1 MDPITLTL
9 DEDRFDRFRRIA
21 WWDQA
26 RLAAAKIV
34 VVGAGALG
42 NEIIKNL
49 ALLGVGKLL
58 VIDSDRIEHSNL
70 SRSVLYRRADEGR
83 PKADVAAAAAR
94 GIYPDLQ
101 AHAID
106 GDVVNGVGLGVF
118 RWADLAMGGLDNR
131 EARLAINRACFRLGK
146 PWVDGGIQEIDGY
159 ARVFEP
165 SPDAPCYECT
175 LGERDW
181 QLIRHRRSC
190 NGLSRDEMLG
200 GRTPTTP
207 TISSIIAGVQ
217 CQEGLKLLHGLP
229 TISGHGWTFAG
240 LSADAFSVAYQRKP
254 DCLSHDPLASV
265 VELDAT
271 SDDLTAADLLEE
283 ARRLAASQNAVVDL
297 GRDYVDRLTCRSC
310 KTDSPCFRPLGSLKF
325 DDLACPACGTPR
337 DPLTFNTL
345 RGDEPFLHRTLADL
359 GLPRFEIVTARSA
372 TAEVGIE
379 ITGDAPHALGA
390 LAEGGLAWE

>member
-1 MDPITLTL
+1 MDTLKLNL

-21 WWDQA
+21 WWDQD

-49 ALLGVGKLL
+49 ALLGVGKIAI
-58 VIDSDRIEHSNL
+58 IDLDRIEHSNL
-70 SRSVLYRRADEGR
+70 SRSVLYRPADEGKH
-83 PKADVAAAAAR
+83 KADAAASAAR
-94 GIYPDLQ
+94 DIYPDLQ
-101 AHAID
+101 SHAIV

-165 SPDAPCYECT
+165 SADGPCYECT

-190 NGLSRDEMLG
+190 NGLSREEMLG

-217 CQEGLKLLHGLP
+217 CQEALKLLHGLP
-229 TISGHGWTFAG
+229 SIAGRGWTFAG
-240 LSADAFSVAYQRKP
+240 LSADAFSVEYQRKA

-265 VELDAT
+265 VEVDAT
-271 SDDLTAADLLEE
+271 SDALTGADLLEE
-283 ARRLAASQNAVVDL
+283 ARRLAGSQRATVDL
-297 GRDYVDRLTCRSC
+297 GRDYVDVLRCSSC
-310 KTDSPCFRPLGSLKF
+310 NRESPCFRPLGSLKY
-325 DDLACPACGTPR
+325 DDLACPSCGAAREPS
-337 DPLTFNTL
+337 TFNAL
-345 RGDEPFLHRTLADL
+345 RGGEPFLGRTLAEL
-359 GLPRFEIVTARSA
+359 GLPRFEIVTARSDA
-372 TAEVGIE
+372 GEVGLE
-379 ITGDAPHALGA
+379 ITGDAPLALGP